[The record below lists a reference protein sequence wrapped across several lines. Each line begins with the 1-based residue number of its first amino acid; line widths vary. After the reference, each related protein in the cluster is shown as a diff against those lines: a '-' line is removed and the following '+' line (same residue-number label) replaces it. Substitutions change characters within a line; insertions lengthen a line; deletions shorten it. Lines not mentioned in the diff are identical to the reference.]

1 MSKKDEEKIAKHLA
15 LFDGPDAQKKVL
27 SHAKRYALCEKAQ
40 VKIFELP
47 NAMDV
52 LRAYIQH
59 DPLCDKAEL
68 KMVAHPDAK
77 KFLREYIEEYSLCDK
92 AEAAM
97 VRLPD
102 VAELVLDYVK
112 LKDDVLGEE
121 TDKLIF
127 TLPNVKDIV
136 NVLIDKKLCLS
147 DEAEALMVN
156 LPDNFELFKKY
167 VDNCYLGKSGQRA
180 LLEKKDNKNY
190 ILCYIEENS
199 YSFEKDEFF
208 MMMEHPD
215 ADELIEAYKYQCDD
229 WIKEYNK
236 RKKKAE

>member
-77 KFLREYIEEYSLCDK
+77 KFLREYQALAGSCILSLVESFLMISTPQEFC
-92 AEAAM
+92 
-97 VRLPD
+97 PD
-102 VAELVLDYVK
+102 SALTVK
-112 LKDDVLGEE
+112 
-121 TDKLIF
+121 
-127 TLPNVKDIV
+127 
-136 NVLIDKKLCLS
+136 
-147 DEAEALMVN
+147 
-156 LPDNFELFKKY
+156 
-167 VDNCYLGKSGQRA
+167 
-180 LLEKKDNKNY
+180 
-190 ILCYIEENS
+190 
-199 YSFEKDEFF
+199 
-208 MMMEHPD
+208 
-215 ADELIEAYKYQCDD
+215 
-229 WIKEYNK
+229 
-236 RKKKAE
+236 

>member
-40 VKIFELP
+40 VKIFGLP

-59 DPLCDKAEL
+59 DSLCDKAEL

-77 KFLREYIEEYSLCDK
+77 KFLREYIREYSLCDK

-112 LKDDVLGEE
+112 LKDDVLGDEA
-121 TDKLIF
+121 DKLIF
-127 TLPNVKDIV
+127 SLPNAKTIL
-136 NVLIDKKLCLS
+136 NVRFDKELCLS
-147 DEAEALMVN
+147 NEAEAMLVN
-156 LPDNFELFKKY
+156 LPDNFELFEKY
-167 VDNCYLGKSGQRA
+167 VSNYKLGKPGRKA
-180 LLEKKDNKNY
+180 LLERKDNKKY
-190 ILCYIEENS
+190 LLCYVENY
-199 YSFEKDEFF
+199 YSFDLDEFF
-208 MMMEHPD
+208 VLMEHPD
-215 ADELIEAYKYQCDD
+215 ADEIIEAYKYQCDD

-236 RKKKAE
+236 RKKKS